1 MLHRF
6 HSLLVL
12 ACFAC
17 ANLARAATIAEAEE
31 LYRARHYPEARAAFE
46 QVIAADPGNASA
58 AFHLGQLALMRDAPE
73 EAAKWLEEATSL
85 SPESARYFC
94 ALGDAFGLLAEKAG
108 LFSRLSLAR
117 KSEAAY
123 EKAVALDPE
132 DLDARYSLFT
142 FCRQAPAIAGG
153 GLDKARTQAL
163 EIQKRDDLRGA
174 IALVELSAAEKNYDG
189 AFALLDDVLRRH
201 PEALTASYQFG
212 RTAAMSGQRLDQG
225 EAQLRRYLA
234 APPDDDLAPQWAARW
249 RLGQILEKKGDIAGA
264 RAEYEAALKLN
275 PTQPQLV
282 EAHARVNKPAADA
295 R

>member
-6 HSLLVL
+6 HSLLFL

-31 LYRARHYPEARAAFE
+31 LYRARHYSEARAAFE

-73 EAAKWLEEATSL
+73 EAAKWLEQATSL
-85 SPESARYFC
+85 SPGSARYFC

-117 KSEAAY
+117 KSDAAY

-163 EIQKRDDLRGA
+163 EIQKRD
-174 IALVELSAAEKNYDG
+174 ELSAAEKNYDG
-189 AFALLDDVLRRH
+189 AFALLDEILRRH
-201 PEALTASYQFG
+201 PEALTPSYQFG

-249 RLGQILEKKGDIAGA
+249 RLGQILEKKGAIAGA